1 MSDDQYGGLAA
12 PESQGWLYNSESGY
26 SIDWEDEAVQKKVQ
40 NTLDFLNKGCVCKTG
55 CKTKRCNCVKS
66 NRQCGAGC
74 ECRGCTNLQLS
85 NAPDIQ
91 EEEEREEENEEQ
103 EEEAGDWEEVE
114 LQDWE
119 SDEETLETEVVTD
132 NLIF

>member
-1 MSDDQYGGLAA
+1 M
-12 PESQGWLYNSESGY
+12 
-26 SIDWEDEAVQKKVQ
+26 
-40 NTLDFLNKGCVCKTG
+40 
-55 CKTKRCNCVKS
+55 KS
-66 NRQCGAGC
+66 NRQCSAGC
-74 ECRGCTNLQLS
+74 ECRGRTNLQLS

-91 EEEEREEENEEQ
+91 EEEERVEENEEQ

-132 NLIF
+132 NFIF